1 MDFQIIG
8 YVISASP
15 GLASLYLYWKKL
27 KKEEPKVDFKVVEGC
42 FKIEKKDKGKDD
54 LILTMKILFENR
66 GNASGSITDLVVFI
80 RYSEEAVKMYP
91 FVLGM
96 INSEL
101 VVSER
106 PTDYLDVFPIE
117 IGPYGSKLIELKL
130 IFENIYP
137 DFLDRCYMPL
147 NLKNPKKWEWSD
159 LPVLFKMVANTTVGN
174 IKKDVCLFREDL
186 PESKK
191 VRGTLDV
198 LEHSKIIQ
206 EFTPK
211 IEF

>member
-1 MDFQIIG
+1 MDFQVLG

-15 GLASLYLYWKKL
+15 GIASLYLYWKKL
-27 KKEEPKVDFKVVEGC
+27 KKEEPKIEFKVVEGC
-42 FKIEKKDKGKDD
+42 FKIERKDNGKDD
-54 LILTMKILFENR
+54 LILTMKVLFENK
-66 GNASGSITDLVVFI
+66 GNASGSITDLVVFV
-80 RYSEEAVKMYP
+80 RYSEKAIKMYP

-106 PTDYLDVFPIE
+106 PADYLDVFPIE
-117 IGPYGSKLIELKL
+117 IGPYGSKVIELKL
-130 IFENIYP
+130 IFKDVYS
-137 DFLDRCYMPL
+137 DFLDRCNVTL
-147 NLKNPKKWEWSD
+147 NPKNPKKWEWRD
-159 LPVLFKMVANTTVGN
+159 LPILVKIVANTTVGN
-174 IKKDVCLFREDL
+174 IKRNTCLFREDL
-186 PESKK
+186 PECKK

-198 LEHSKIIQ
+198 LEHSKFIQ